1 MEHQDWKSVTFSK
14 PHISQNTEMSKKVN
28 DDPEKVRLE
37 PPKQLG
43 TSILNA
49 RTAANKTQ
57 KELASH
63 LGISTAIVG
72 RWETNKEI
80 PTNLQIAKIE
90 KFLKV
95 KLQRCKKVAAKDI

>member
-49 RTAANKTQ
+49 RTTAKKNDGVM
-57 KELASH
+57 SH
-63 LGISTAIVG
+63 
-72 RWETNKEI
+72 
-80 PTNLQIAKIE
+80 Q
-90 KFLKV
+90 
-95 KLQRCKKVAAKDI
+95 